1 MNTKKDRLEQVYE
14 YVRMK
19 FNIHT
24 KTDFADALKI
34 TRPALS
40 AAMNGNEA
48 YLTKNLFM
56 RICGAF
62 PNTFNLDYLLTGE
75 GELLSHEVKKEQQPI
90 DNSSLVNA
98 LLARADSQLA
108 DKQEIIDGLR
118 REL

>member
-62 PNTFNLDYLLTGE
+62 PNTFN
-75 GELLSHEVKKEQQPI
+75 H
-90 DNSSLVNA
+90 LVNKKGRSI
-98 LLARADSQLA
+98 LPFYS
-108 DKQEIIDGLR
+108 LR
-118 REL
+118 